1 MKESPMGARAW
12 DARKIQMET
21 CIATA
26 EREQSDAMDI
36 VRSQRGSNQGSVVG
50 LCTEPR
56 TQKTRRDVAATEI
69 RTFTNMASRQAEHM

>member
-21 CIATA
+21 C
-26 EREQSDAMDI
+26 DAMDI

-69 RTFTNMASRQAEHM
+69 CTFTSTASRQAEHM